1 MSSAAGSP
9 RQAIKASWYRSELAG
24 IDPSHALE
32 VLAPDGVA
40 APSVLLEASEP
51 VLRELGATLR
61 DTGYATLLVDRECR
75 LVHRT
80 CGRKATAAA
89 FDGVRVDLGASL
101 LEAHIG
107 TNAPGTALETH
118 EPVVINGAEH
128 FAEGLKDFS
137 CFGYPIRH
145 PLTRR
150 VEGVLDISSLSS
162 DANPLLRPVV
172 EYAVRD
178 IEQRLHERSHATD
191 VRLMAAYQEA
201 APRSRSALVAFG
213 DDMTVSNRAAQDL
226 LASPDI
232 THLRLLAEELPRSAS
247 RQIELRLASGQLVR
261 VYATLLDTRRPAA
274 LLKVEPQDERR
285 VIPLRPVSGDGPDH
299 GPRRNPDDGLRSGAR
314 DRTTILVTGA
324 PGSGRTAQARNLAA
338 DAPVTVLNAAEA
350 LLDGDQDWA
359 RRFRQRTA
367 SPAGTVILDGIELLS
382 DVLVDVITRQIEERT
397 GPQIVMVAGPR
408 DLLPDRTAALAAL
421 ATRHE
426 ETLPLL
432 ARRDE
437 ILRIAGQMLD
447 EMAPD
452 IFLTPA
458 VETAL
463 VSHNWPGN
471 LRELRAAL
479 TFAVGQRRVGA
490 ISVQELPS
498 SVTSGP
504 ATPPSRRPLDQAERH
519 IILHTLRTFD
529 GNKTRTAKEL
539 GISRTTLYTKM
550 RAHRISQF

>member
-1 MSSAAGSP
+1 MSSAARSP

-24 IDPSHALE
+24 LDPSHALE
-32 VLAPDGVA
+32 TLAPDGVA
-40 APSVLLEASEP
+40 APSLLLEASEP
-51 VLRELGATLR
+51 VLHELGATLR

-80 CGRKATAAA
+80 CGRKATATA
-89 FDGVRVDLGASL
+89 FDGVGVDLGASL

-118 EPVVINGAEH
+118 QPVVINGAEH
-128 FAEGLKDFS
+128 FAEGLKEFS

-172 EYAVRD
+172 EHAVRD
-178 IEQRLHERSHATD
+178 IERRLHERSHATD
-191 VRLMAAYQEA
+191 ARLMAAYQEA
-201 APRSRSALVAFG
+201 ALRTRSALVAFG
-213 DDMTVSNRAAQDL
+213 DDMTVSNRAAEDL
-226 LASPDI
+226 LTSADI
-232 THLRLLAEELPRSAS
+232 THLRLLTEELPRSTSAP
-247 RQIELRLASGQLVR
+247 IELRLASGQPVR
-261 VYATLLDTRRPAA
+261 VHATLLGTRRPGA
-274 LLKVEPQDERR
+274 LLKVEPRDERR
-285 VIPLRPVSGDGPDH
+285 VISQPASEAPGH
-299 GPRRNPDDGLRSGAR
+299 AR
-314 DRTTILVTGA
+314 DRTTLLVTGA
-324 PGSGRTAQARNLAA
+324 PGSGRTTRARSLATGS
-338 DAPVTVLNAAEA
+338 PVTVLNAAEA
-350 LLDGDQDWA
+350 LLDGDQDWG
-359 RRFRQRTA
+359 RRFQQRMS

-382 DVLVDVITRQIEERT
+382 DVLVDVITQQIEGKT

-421 ATRHE
+421 ATRYE

-437 ILRIAGQMLD
+437 ILGFARQMLD
-447 EMAPD
+447 EIAPGM
-452 IFLTPA
+452 FLTPA
-458 VETAL
+458 AEKAL
-463 VSHNWPGN
+463 ASHNWPGN

-479 TFAVGQRRVGA
+479 AFAVGQRCVGA
-490 ISVQELPS
+490 ISVQQLPPG
-498 SVTSGP
+498 VTSEP

-529 GNKTRTAKEL
+529 GNKARTAKEL
-539 GISRTTLYTKM
+539 GISRTTLYAKM